1 MTQLWHYCVA
11 AVDCSVRG
19 YGDRYHGNV
28 VYEETCRCG
37 AKRYIEASAA
47 GRRAGHWKVPGA

>member
-11 AVDCSVRG
+11 AIDCSARG
-19 YGDRYHGNV
+19 YGDMYHGNV
-28 VYEETCRCG
+28 VHVEECRCG
-37 AKRYIEASAA
+37 ARRYVEASVV